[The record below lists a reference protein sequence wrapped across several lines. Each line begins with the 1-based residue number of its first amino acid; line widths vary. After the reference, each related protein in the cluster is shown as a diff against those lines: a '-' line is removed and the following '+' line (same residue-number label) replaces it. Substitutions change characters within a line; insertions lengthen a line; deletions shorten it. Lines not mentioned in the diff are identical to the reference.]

1 MTRRPGLDVPA
12 PVRVLMVMEA
22 TIGGTKRHLLELAT
36 GLHKLGC
43 EVSIACPR
51 IRNESHGD
59 TSFWD
64 DASGAGIPVIEL
76 PMERGVWSPTNL
88 VAVRHLAV
96 LLRRHRYDVVHAHS
110 SIGGAVT
117 RIAAQIVPRSMRPKV
132 VYTPHGFAFL
142 AGSAVRRN
150 MFRLIERLLGLVTD
164 RMIAVSPTEADVA
177 VEHGV
182 VPRDRVVAIPNG
194 IDPSVMPRPEHRD
207 DVRAREG
214 WGDAPVVMTVARMTP
229 QKDPG
234 TWLRVAARIA
244 AACADVRFVW
254 VWGGDQQEMVKAE
267 ATRLG
272 LGGRIDFLGY
282 REDARELVS
291 ASTVFLLTSRFEGLP
306 YVLVEALAMQVPVVA
321 TDVTGTRDVVRHGV
335 TGLLAPVE
343 DVEALAAHV
352 LSILDD
358 RERGVAI
365 GLAGKRD
372 VEDRFSIAQ
381 MVSHTLETYRDVLR
395 QGSNRR

>member
-1 MTRRPGLDVPA
+1 M
-12 PVRVLMVMEA
+12 
-22 TIGGTKRHLLELAT
+22 
-36 GLHKLGC
+36 
-43 EVSIACPR
+43 
-51 IRNESHGD
+51 
-59 TSFWD
+59 
-64 DASGAGIPVIEL
+64 
-76 PMERGVWSPTNL
+76 
-88 VAVRHLAV
+88 
-96 LLRRHRYDVVHAHS
+96 
-110 SIGGAVT
+110 
-117 RIAAQIVPRSMRPKV
+117 
-132 VYTPHGFAFL
+132 
-142 AGSAVRRN
+142 
-150 MFRLIERLLGLVTD
+150 IERLLGLVTD

-194 IDPSVMPRPEHRD
+194 IDPSVMPGPEHRD

-244 AACADVRFVW
+244 AACDDVRFVW
-254 VWGGDQQEMVKAE
+254 VGGGDQQEMVKAE

-343 DVEALAAHV
+343 DVEALTAHV

-381 MVSHTLETYRDVLR
+381 MVSHTLETYRDVLH

>member
-1 MTRRPGLDVPA
+1 MTRQPEPVAPA

-22 TIGGTKRHLLELAT
+22 TIGGTKRHLLELAY
-36 GLHKLGC
+36 GLRQLGC
-43 EVSIACPR
+43 DVSIACPR
-51 IRNESHGD
+51 IRDESHGD

-64 DASGAGIPVIEL
+64 DVSRAGIPVSEL
-76 PMERGVWSPTNL
+76 PMERGVWSLANI
-88 VAVRHLAV
+88 VAVRRLAG
-96 LLRRHRYDVVHAHS
+96 LLHGDRYDVIHAHS
-110 SIGGAVT
+110 SIGGAVA
-117 RIAAQIVPRSMRPKV
+117 RVASQVVPRSRRPMV

-142 AGSAVRRN
+142 AGGVVRRTV
-150 MFRLIERLLGLVTD
+150 FRLIERLLGLVTD

-182 VPRDRVVAIPNG
+182 VGRDRVVAIPNG
-194 IDPSVMPRPEHRD
+194 VDPSVMPGPEHRD
-207 DVRAREG
+207 EVRAREG
-214 WGDAPVVMTVARMTP
+214 WGHAPVVMTVARMTS

-234 TWLRVAARIA
+234 TWLQVAARIA
-244 AACADVRFVW
+244 AARDDVRFVW
-254 VWGGDQQEMVKAE
+254 VWGGDQQEMVRAE

-272 LGGRIDFLGY
+272 LSGRIDFLGY

-321 TDVTGTRDVVRHGV
+321 TDVTGNRDVVRHGV
-335 TGLLAPVE
+335 TGLLAPVG
-343 DVEALAAHV
+343 DVEALTGHV
-352 LSILDD
+352 LSLLDD
-358 RERGVAI
+358 RERAVAL

-381 MVSHTLETYRDVLR
+381 MVARTLATYRDVMHEKPK
-395 QGSNRR
+395 RR

>member
-1 MTRRPGLDVPA
+1 MTRQPDLVVQD

-36 GLHKLGC
+36 GLQKLGC

-51 IRNESHGD
+51 VRNESHGD

-64 DASGAGIPVIEL
+64 DASGARIPVIEL
-76 PMERGVWSPTNL
+76 PMERGVWSPMNL
-88 VAVRHLAV
+88 VAVRRLTG
-96 LLRRHRYDVVHAHS
+96 LLQRHRYDVVHAHS

-117 RIAAQIVPRSMRPKV
+117 RVAALGVPHSMRPMV

-142 AGSAVRRN
+142 AGSAVRRTV
-150 MFRLIERLLGLVTD
+150 FRSIERLLGLVTD
-164 RMIAVSPTEADVA
+164 CMVAVSPTEADVA

-194 IDPSVMPRPEHRD
+194 IDPSVMPDPEHRD

-214 WGDAPVVMTVARMTP
+214 WGHAPVVMTVARMTP
-229 QKDPG
+229 QKDPV

-244 AACADVRFVW
+244 VARDDVRFVW

-272 LGGRIDFLGY
+272 LSGRIDFLGY
-282 REDARELVS
+282 RDDARELVS

-321 TDVTGTRDVVRHGV
+321 TDVTGTRDVVRHGI
-335 TGLLAPVE
+335 TGLLAPVG
-343 DVEALAAHV
+343 DVEALTGHV
-352 LSILDD
+352 LSLLDD
-358 RERGVAI
+358 RERAIAI
-365 GLAGKRD
+365 GLAGKED

-381 MVSHTLETYRDVLR
+381 MVAHTLETYRDVLHK
-395 QGSNRR
+395 GSSRR